1 MNGRV
6 FSRATVLASWIVL
19 LAFGALCQI
28 AMKYAGID
36 NGEFD
41 FTPRAFVLAA
51 SSPWLWTAIACYL
64 GEFAAWMV
72 ILRHSSLS
80 SAFPTG
86 AIVLVVVLAAS
97 HVLFDE
103 PLGWPKI
110 VGSAMIVAG
119 VLLLGPDHP
128 AGTPPAAER
137 GADP

>member
-1 MNGRV
+1 MSGHV
-6 FSRATVLASWIVL
+6 FSRASVLASWIIL
-19 LAFGALCQI
+19 LALGALCQI

-36 NGEFD
+36 TGEFD
-41 FTPRAFVLAA
+41 FTPRAFIAA
-51 SSPWLWTAIACYL
+51 AGSPWLWTAIACYV

-72 ILRHSSLS
+72 ILRRSSLS

-86 AIVLVVVLAAS
+86 AIVLVVVLVAS
-97 HVLFDE
+97 RFLFDE

-128 AGTPPAAER
+128 AGTPAAPER
-137 GADP
+137 VREE